1 MCTADTLFVLFLF
14 IKEAVSILLEFSA
27 DVNSRDKN
35 WQSPLH
41 ICAMYN
47 SVESAKLLLPLMSN
61 IDVSDR
67 QSRSA
72 LAHAAF
78 HGNLEVNRFS

>member
-1 MCTADTLFVLFLF
+1 
-14 IKEAVSILLEFSA
+14 
-27 DVNSRDKN
+27 
-35 WQSPLH
+35 
-41 ICAMYN
+41 
-47 SVESAKLLLPLMSN
+47 MSN

-78 HGNLEVNRFS
+78 HGNLEVNRFLKSNKIIKNLEY